1 MTNEIE
7 TTVCG
12 NQIQID
18 RSGVGH
24 CWESIDR
31 EDIPANIVEEI
42 EAEIIDGGSESC
54 EDYVASNG
62 LHYRW

>member
-1 MTNEIE
+1 MTTQNE

-24 CWESIDR
+24 AWTNIAR
-31 EDIPANIVEEI
+31 EDIPANNVEEI
-42 EAEIIDGGSESC
+42 EGEINDGGQDEC
-54 EDYVASNG
+54 IDYVASNG

>member
-1 MTNEIE
+1 MATIE

-12 NQIQID
+12 KQIQID

-24 CWESIDR
+24 NWRDISRD
-31 EDIPANIVEEI
+31 DIPADVVLEI
-42 EAEIIDGGSESC
+42 EGKIIDGEQESC
-54 EDYVASNG
+54 EIYVASNG